1 MGREESECTMLTSGV
16 VLCTDLDRTVIPN
29 GDQPESPEARPLLR
43 RFAARPESTLV
54 YVSGRDQGL
63 LQDAIRDYDLPVPDY
78 AIGDVG
84 TTIYRVQGPDWQPLE
99 PWSREIAPDWKGFD
113 RAGLAALLHDIGGLR
128 LQEDEKQNDFKLSYY
143 GPEDPR
149 PQDLLARVRKRLE
162 AEGVRVNL
170 IWSIDEQAHC
180 GLLDVL
186 PASANK
192 RHAIGFLMRERG
204 FADRQT
210 VFAGDSGN
218 DLEVLVSGM
227 QAVLVRNA
235 PKEVR
240 EEAERRIAEAG
251 HPERLYLARGGFLGM
266 NGNYAAGVLEG
277 LAHFLPHT
285 RGWLTH

>member
-1 MGREESECTMLTSGV
+1 MPADHV
-16 VLCTDLDRTVIPN
+16 VLCTDLDRTIIPN
-29 GDQPESPEARPLLR
+29 GDQPESPRARELLR

-54 YVSGRDQGL
+54 YVSGRDEGL
-63 LQDAIRDYDLPVPDY
+63 LRNAIRDYDLPVPDF

-84 TTIYRVQGPDWQPLE
+84 TTIYRVHGDHWQPME
-99 PWSREIAPDWKGFD
+99 AWSREIAPDWQGMEGAD
-113 RAGLAALLHDIGGLR
+113 LANLLRGVEGLR
-128 LQEDEKQNDFKLSYY
+128 LQEAEKQNDFKLSYY

-149 PQDLLARVRKRLE
+149 PEALLSEVRRRLKDN
-162 AEGVRVNL
+162 GVRANL

-192 RHAIGFLMRERG
+192 SHAIAFLMRDRG
-204 FADRQT
+204 FGDRQT

-218 DLEVLVSGM
+218 DLEVLVSSL

-235 PKEVR
+235 PPEVR
-240 EEAERRIAEAG
+240 EEAERRAAESGRAD
-251 HPERLYLARGGFLGM
+251 RLYVARGGFLGM

-277 LAHFLPHT
+277 LAHYLPHT
-285 RGWLTH
+285 RAWLESDS

>member
-1 MGREESECTMLTSGV
+1 MMPTDEV

-29 GDQPESPEARPLLR
+29 GDQPESPLARPLLR

-54 YVSGRDQGL
+54 YVSGRDRGL

-84 TTIYRVQGPDWQPLE
+84 TTIYRVRGEDWQPLGA
-99 PWSREIAPDWKGFD
+99 WSREIAPDWKGAE
-113 RAGLAALLHDIGGLR
+113 RTELAERLQGIDGLR
-128 LQEDEKQNDFKLSYY
+128 LQEAEKQNDFKLSYY

-149 PQDLLARVRKRLE
+149 PDALLAEARRRLE
-162 AEGVRVNL
+162 AEGIRASL

-192 RHAIGFLMRERG
+192 RHAIRFLMRERG

-235 PKEVR
+235 PREVR
-240 EEAERRIAEAG
+240 EEAERRVTEAG
-251 HPERLYLARGGFLGM
+251 HAERLYLARGGFLGM
-266 NGNYAAGVLEG
+266 NGNYSAGVLEG
-277 LAHFLPHT
+277 LAHFLPHI
-285 RGWLTH
+285 REWLEP

>member
-1 MGREESECTMLTSGV
+1 MNSEI

-43 RFAARPESTLV
+43 QWAAHPETTLV
-54 YVSGRDQGL
+54 YVSGRHEAL
-63 LQDAIRDYDLPVPDY
+63 LRAAIRDWDLPMPDY

-84 TTIYRVQGPDWQPLE
+84 TTIYQVTAGTWQPWRAWAE
-99 PWSREIAPDWKGFD
+99 AIATDWRGRLRAELAD
-113 RAGLAALLHDIGGLR
+113 RLAGIAELR
-128 LQEDEKQNDFKLSYY
+128 LQEPEKQNDFKLSYY
-143 GPEDPR
+143 GPPASR
-149 PQDLLARVRKRLE
+149 PDALLTEVHRRLE
-162 AEGVRVNL
+162 PLQVRASL

-192 RHAIGFLMRERG
+192 RHAIEFLMRGKG
-204 FADRQT
+204 FDPRRT

-218 DLEVLVSGM
+218 DLDVLVSEL

-235 PKEVR
+235 PDEVR
-240 EEAERRIAEAG
+240 SEALRRAAEAG
-251 HPERLYLARGGFLGM
+251 HPERLYLAQGGFLGM

-277 LAHFLPHT
+277 LVHFLPDT
-285 RGWLTH
+285 LGWFASPTP